1 MAAIAGHDGM
11 LMLFDV
17 VEQAEF
23 LERFDDGIARFVS
36 IHAAEL
42 AVTLYNMRGFVENVD
57 AREVVTLAHAPVIG
71 VMSRGDFDEAGSEL
85 GIDHEVL
92 EDGDFTVDKREHN
105 FGADEFLL
113 RRVFWRN
120 CYAGVAE
127 HRLGTGRSYDDV
139 FDAVDRLDQ
148 RVA

>member
-1 MAAIAGHDGM
+1 MTAIAGHNGV
-11 LMLFDV
+11 LVIFNV

-23 LERFDDGIARFVS
+23 LERFDDGFACFIAV
-36 IHAAEL
+36 HAAEL
-42 AVTLYNMRGFVENVD
+42 AVTFNDMCGFVENVD
-57 AREVVTLAHAPVIG
+57 AREVVALAHAPVIG
-71 VMSRGDFDEAGSEL
+71 IMSRGYLDEAGTEL

-92 EDGDFTVDKREHN
+92 EDGDLAIDEWKHDLCT
-105 FGADEFLL
+105 DEFLL
-113 RRVFWRN
+113 CRIFRGN
-120 CYAGVAE
+120 GYAGVAE